1 MVDTGFRTIP
11 LKFGSLWNGTRLEAI
26 DPSLGLEFE
35 EEEITRLMIVGL
47 GCAHPDPELRP
58 SIRKAIKVLNL
69 EASLPLLP
77 LKMPIASY
85 STPLVSSLS
94 DFASIGQYQ
103 SLSRR
108 VEPPN
113 TESSKQATSSTNSF
127 SSQSHSMELN
137 V

>member
-1 MVDTGFRTIP
+1 
-11 LKFGSLWNGTRLEAI
+11 
-26 DPSLGLEFE
+26 
-35 EEEITRLMIVGL
+35 MIVGL
-47 GCAHPDPELRP
+47 WCVHPDPELRP

-85 STPLVSSLS
+85 STPLASSLS